1 MRTVQLFMLLCCVAG
16 SAQQTEK
23 IVFADIDSIRFYERF
38 MIEAG
43 MRMPLGSL
51 ADKVGASPE
60 FGFWFRSRMR
70 NSDMFDLGFSV
81 YVPTQVKDF
90 KYTDRG
96 NTYNV
101 KASGASGMAGFR
113 VNKMYTLGGTRF
125 KKSVEWTSSFGY
137 AFFMYRDR
145 YQPEIENPTIQ
156 MSEVNILKSFSTFHI
171 GQGIRFNIDNV
182 GLQANYSYTPYAQFS
197 NHVTNDFG
205 AHSVTVSL
213 AYRQ

>member
-101 KASGASGMAGFR
+101 KASGASGMAGFGSTKCIPSVAR
-113 VNKMYTLGGTRF
+113 VSKKALNGHLPLDTRF
-125 KKSVEWTSSFGY
+125 SCIATGIS
-137 AFFMYRDR
+137 R
-145 YQPEIENPTIQ
+145 N
-156 MSEVNILKSFSTFHI
+156 LKTLPSK
-171 GQGIRFNIDNV
+171 
-182 GLQANYSYTPYAQFS
+182 
-197 NHVTNDFG
+197 
-205 AHSVTVSL
+205 
-213 AYRQ
+213 